1 MLSVYF
7 SRCQQFVVCRM
18 VIKQSCAP
26 RTRIWPTW
34 PEINTAC
41 HTMTKPS
48 WTHSTNVLVGLLF
61 KSCLWLLSRLLNL
74 AKWIST
80 LFCLFVCCCSF
91 YTCRLLCL
99 GHCCFIFF
107 TIVFLLF
114 SFYFWFIFYFY
125 FFNYFF
131 FWGGGV
137 IIVCSYKSCHH
148 CCFIN
153 FKTF

>member
-61 KSCLWLLSRLLNL
+61 KSSLWLFSLFLNL

-80 LFCLFVCCCSF
+80 LFCLFYF
-91 YTCRLLCL
+91 YACRLFCL

-107 TIVFLLF
+107 ITVFLLF
-114 SFYFWFIFYFY
+114 SFYLFIFYFI
-125 FFNYFF
+125 FLFIF
-131 FWGGGV
+131 FWRGG
-137 IIVCSYKSCHH
+137 YKTILK
-148 CCFIN
+148 FYQT
-153 FKTF
+153 KQK